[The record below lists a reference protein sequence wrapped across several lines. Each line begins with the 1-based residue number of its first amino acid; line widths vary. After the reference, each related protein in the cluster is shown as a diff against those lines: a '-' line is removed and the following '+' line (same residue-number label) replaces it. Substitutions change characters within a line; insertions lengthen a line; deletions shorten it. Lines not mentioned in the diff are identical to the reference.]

1 MAERAGWDAV
11 GYGIGGGFERDRTE
25 RERIQKLDAAKEGLQ
40 YDPTSQQYVPMPGS
54 DQDLL
59 KQQNL
64 MLKQQLEEVQKGIT
78 TSNQW
83 ASIADGVQTGSY
95 ESFNEQISSN
105 PMLAKVFKEGMG
117 VHAVRELS
125 PYDNERQLNAYTQ
138 AGMNPEVID
147 YLRTQRDSLL
157 AGKATDMSQDDYL
170 QAMKQIGT
178 AYPLVEKVDGK
189 LEATSLDQFLAA
201 TNLVKSSVRTE
212 ERKSVFDAIAMGKQ
226 ALTGVTDRAYK
237 LNLATKEQVAR
248 EAEMKTSAAEAKQP
262 LNNERTQVM
271 LDAVKSRDPKKVM
284 EALKITDPEKF
295 LKLTRGES
303 GKMDSLT
310 QFLTSME
317 MAGIGP
323 EEQQQYLAKWVN
335 KSVAGVGY
343 NKEDMNVEQ
352 LTGSRSDAKSLFTPQ
367 ASSMSKEQWSTKSR
381 EVQDNILSNL
391 QDQEK
396 SAALKAT
403 EKLEANHLMATGIEK
418 LLTQALPK
426 VDKDAIANAKTY
438 VLSLTGIENKQ
449 AFANIDFNTRA
460 GMLLAGYIKA
470 MSGTAASDTEVTRLL
485 NSLEAGKLSDETYIK
500 QSMQSFSKQLRA
512 DNNNLGKMYID
523 VMPYTIG
530 KTTNL
535 RPKSSQQRS
544 NPADVTNPKS
554 QYYLP
559 PLPPKSTSSNS
570 STKQERK
577 PLSAF

>member
-1 MAERAGWDAV
+1 MDGRNVWERLGDELT
-11 GYGIGGGFERDRTE
+11 GGERRKQ
-25 RERIQKLDAAKEGLQ
+25 IQAFDAAKEGLQ

-64 MLKQQLEEVQKGIT
+64 MLKRQLEEVQKNIT

-83 ASIADGVQTGSY
+83 ASIVDGVQTGSY
-95 ESFNEQISSN
+95 ESFNEQISNN
-105 PMLAKVFKEGMG
+105 PMLAKVFKESMG

-125 PYDNERQLNAYTQ
+125 PYDNERQLTAYTQ
-138 AGMNPEVID
+138 AGMNPDVID
-147 YLRTQRDSLL
+147 YMRKQRDAIL
-157 AGKATDMSQDDYL
+157 AGQESDMSRDDYL

-178 AYPLVEKVDGK
+178 AYPIVEKVDGK

-237 LNLATKEQVAR
+237 LSMATKEQVAR
-248 EAEMKTSAAEAKQP
+248 EAEMKISAMEAEQP
-262 LNNERTQVM
+262 LNNEKTQVM

-284 EALKITDPEKF
+284 DALKITDPEKF

-317 MAGIGP
+317 MAGISP
-323 EEQQQYLAKWVN
+323 TEQQRYLAKWVD

-352 LTGSRSDAKSLFTPQ
+352 LTGSRTDARSLFTPQ
-367 ASSMSKEQWSTKSR
+367 ASSMSKEQWSTKAR

-438 VLSLTGIENKQ
+438 VLSLAGIENKQ
-449 AFANIDFNTRA
+449 AFANIDFNTRS

-485 NSLEAGKLSDETYIK
+485 NSLEAGKLSDESYIK
-500 QSMQSFSKQLRA
+500 QSMQSFAKQLRA

-535 RPKSSQQRS
+535 KPKSSQQRS
-544 NPADVTNPKS
+544 NPADVTSTKS

-559 PLPPKSTSSNS
+559 PLPPKTTSGSNS
-570 STKQERK
+570 GKQKRK